1 MFLDNPVPLGLIID
15 RAHVQQIPRAF
26 KRDGRLRLLLCQN
39 LKLGLSVIPA
49 QAGIQFPCMDPR
61 PRGNDEPE
69 NQRLRMHQSS
79 IESTKIM
86 RTIKLSGVSCL
97 FLWAGFCGSAA
108 GLAEDAVTLEN
119 VVEPAP
125 NQADEAVAEE
135 MSLEKAAHFLDS
147 AALTWQKDR
156 KCFTCHTNFAYLY
169 ARPAISAAAPAHAQV
184 RAFAEELV
192 QTRWPDQGPR
202 WDAEVVAAAAAL
214 AFNDA
219 STTGQLHASARTA
232 LDRMWT
238 VQKEDGGFSWLK
250 CDWPPME
257 SDDHYGVTLAAIAVG
272 VAPDDYAATPA
283 AQKGMEGIRRW
294 LKANA
299 PPTLHHQAM
308 LLWANS
314 YIPDLLTDKEK
325 SSTIEQLTA
334 LQKADGGWALATLGN
349 WERGDDLQ
357 QDLEH
362 SDGYGTGF
370 VLYTLRRADVASS
383 NDVIRR
389 GVKWLKSNQ
398 RESGRWYTRSLF
410 KDNHHFISHAGTAM
424 AVLALKHCDEQL
436 AGRNDP
442 TNQFP

>member
-1 MFLDNPVPLGLIID
+1 MRTVFLNAGFLGGI
-15 RAHVQQIPRAF
+15 
-26 KRDGRLRLLLCQN
+26 LLLCN
-39 LKLGLSVIPA
+39 V
-49 QAGIQFPCMDPR
+49 
-61 PRGNDEPE
+61 
-69 NQRLRMHQSS
+69 
-79 IESTKIM
+79 STVVA
-86 RTIKLSGVSCL
+86 S
-97 FLWAGFCGSAA
+97 
-108 GLAEDAVTLEN
+108 DDVTLEN
-119 VVEPAP
+119 VAAP
-125 NQADEAVAEE
+125 SANKADEAISKEA
-135 MSLEKAAHFLDS
+135 SIAKAAHFLDS

-169 ARPAISAAAPAHAQV
+169 ARPAISTDNTAHQQV

-192 QTRWPDQGPR
+192 QTRWQDQGPR

-219 STTGQLHASARTA
+219 ATTGNLHVASRTA

-272 VAPDDYAATPA
+272 VAPNDYAATPA
-283 AQKGMEGIRRW
+283 AQKGILGIRRW

-314 YIPDLLTDKEK
+314 YVPDLITAEEK
-325 SSTIEQLTA
+325 AATIQQLKA
-334 LQKADGGWALATLGN
+334 VQKPDGGWALATLGD
-349 WERGDDLQ
+349 WKRGDDLQ
-357 QDLEH
+357 QDTEH

-370 VLYTLRRADVASS
+370 VLYALRRADVASS
-383 NDVIRR
+383 DDVVRG

-424 AVLALKHCDEQL
+424 AVMALKICEETKVGQL
-436 AGRNDP
+436 E
-442 TNQFP
+442 

>member
-1 MFLDNPVPLGLIID
+1 MRTVSLIASFLGVALSIFTVSESFADDSVTLDNVAAP
-15 RAHVQQIPRAF
+15 
-26 KRDGRLRLLLCQN
+26 
-39 LKLGLSVIPA
+39 
-49 QAGIQFPCMDPR
+49 
-61 PRGNDEPE
+61 
-69 NQRLRMHQSS
+69 
-79 IESTKIM
+79 
-86 RTIKLSGVSCL
+86 
-97 FLWAGFCGSAA
+97 SA
-108 GLAEDAVTLEN
+108 N
-119 VVEPAP
+119 K
-125 NQADEAVAEE
+125 ADEALAKDA
-135 MSLEKAAHFLDS
+135 SLEKAAHFLDS

-169 ARPAISAAAPAHAQV
+169 ARPAISADNTAHQQV

-192 QTRWPDQGPR
+192 QKRWEELGPR

-219 STTGQLHASARTA
+219 ATTGKLHSASRTA

-238 VQKEDGGFSWLK
+238 VQKDDGGFSWLK

-272 VAPDDYAATPA
+272 VAPEDYAATPV

-299 PPTLHHQAM
+299 QQTLHHQAM

-314 YIPDLLTDKEK
+314 YVPDLITAEET
-325 SSTIEQLTA
+325 SATIQQLKA
-334 LQKADGGWALATLGN
+334 LQKPDGGWALATLGD
-349 WERGDDLQ
+349 WKRGDDLG
-357 QDLEH
+357 QDTEH

-370 VLYTLRRADVASS
+370 VLYALRRAEVASS
-383 NDVIRR
+383 DDVIRG

-424 AVLALKHCDEQL
+424 AVMALKSCEETKF
-436 AGRNDP
+436 GRLE
-442 TNQFP
+442 

>member
-1 MFLDNPVPLGLIID
+1 MPRMLWSCIVPLVYGL
-15 RAHVQQIPRAF
+15 HVST
-26 KRDGRLRLLLCQN
+26 
-39 LKLGLSVIPA
+39 LSAV
-49 QAGIQFPCMDPR
+49 C
-61 PRGNDEPE
+61 
-69 NQRLRMHQSS
+69 
-79 IESTKIM
+79 
-86 RTIKLSGVSCL
+86 LS
-97 FLWAGFCGSAA
+97 
-108 GLAEDAVTLEN
+108 DDVTLEN
-119 VVEPAP
+119 VVSPGANSTDEP
-125 NQADEAVAEE
+125 VANEL
-135 MSLEKAAHFLDS
+135 SLQKAAHFLDS

-169 ARPAISAAAPAHAQV
+169 ARPAIGVDNVAHGQV

-192 QTRWPDQGPR
+192 QTRWVEQGPR

-219 STTGQLHASARTA
+219 ATSGQLHTTSRTA

-272 VAPDDYAATPA
+272 IAPEDYAATPN
-283 AQKGMEGIRRW
+283 AQKGMQGIRRW
-294 LKANA
+294 LAANP

-314 YIPDLLTDKEK
+314 YVPELVNDDEK
-325 SSTIEQLTA
+325 SSTIQQLKA
-334 LQKADGGWALATLGN
+334 LQKPDGGWALATLGN
-349 WERGDDLQ
+349 WERGDDLK
-357 QDLEH
+357 QDTEH

-370 VLYTLRRADVASS
+370 VLYAMRRANVATA
-383 NDVIRR
+383 DAAIQR

-424 AVLALKHCDEQL
+424 AVMALKSCE
-436 AGRNDP
+436 DP
-442 TNQFP
+442 AVGMIDRASRKQD